1 MNSSTSSLTISPD
14 ADIRV
19 EHDREWLVLVIER
32 IRRTRR
38 VYLLPDE
45 AARVVA
51 VLSAELP
58 EVRVSKGGTS

>member
-1 MNSSTSSLTISPD
+1 MSFQRPDQSIPPD

-19 EHDREWLVLVIER
+19 EHDREWLVLVVER

-38 VYLLPDE
+38 LYLLPDE

-51 VLSAELP
+51 VLSSELP
-58 EVRVSKGGTS
+58 EVRTTRRPT